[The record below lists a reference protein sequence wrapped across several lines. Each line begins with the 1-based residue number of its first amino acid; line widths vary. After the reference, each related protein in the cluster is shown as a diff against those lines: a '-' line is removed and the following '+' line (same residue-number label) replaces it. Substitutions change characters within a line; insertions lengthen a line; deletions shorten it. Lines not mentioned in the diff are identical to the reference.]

1 MFYTFE
7 NLMMILIIS
16 LIIIIL
22 MSLLRRSFQKYLRFI
37 VIASIL
43 ISIVF
48 LLKNLNVMNIL
59 FDSKMTIEFIAI
71 FMINIFIS
79 LIPIVV
85 SLLFYISI
93 KRTINIKMNIVKWK
107 LKIYKSHLFLLFYKK
122 MKQKHIM
129 VYKSV

>member
-48 LLKNLNVMNIL
+48 LFKNLNVMNIL
-59 FDSKMTIEFIAI
+59 FDSKMTIEFIVI

-85 SLLFYISI
+85 SLLFY
-93 KRTINIKMNIVKWK
+93 
-107 LKIYKSHLFLLFYKK
+107 YQYKK
-122 MKQKHIM
+122 DNQYKNEYSKMKIKDL
-129 VYKSV
+129 